1 MSGFHAV
8 LVILGR
14 VYRTPKAIT
23 VNTVKY
29 LNREE
34 IERLFSVTKNKR
46 DLAMFRLAYHHG
58 LYGAEI
64 GPLQLTDYELRHA
77 SDFDWLRIKDGK
89 EKLDRPVTLAMR
101 SWLKTRGPVPGL
113 LFSSDRNAALVPA
126 SLDLLMKRY
135 CKRAAI
141 PAEKSSFNTLR
152 HTCAMAILSH
162 PRRSILD
169 IRRKMHVSNATC
181 HRYAKLAARAKAREV
196 SQGLPEPETAVR
208 ALTAHYYEEL
218 VQRTKELE
226 KGMWAGMHFQTTYV
240 KEVEG
245 QEDSPIAGPDEG
257 EVYFVETLDGRFI
270 KIGYSTRPRRR
281 FSEFGTLRPG
291 PFALRL
297 IGSFPGSLKTER
309 WLHEKFQEDRDNGEW
324 FRASDRL
331 REFIAALITR

>member
-1 MSGFHAV
+1 
-8 LVILGR
+8 
-14 VYRTPKAIT
+14 

-58 LYGAEI
+58 LYGAEV

-77 SDFDWLRIKDGK
+77 SDFDWMRIKGAN

-113 LFSSDRNAALVPA
+113 LFSSDRNAVLAPG
-126 SLDLLMKRY
+126 SLDLLMKRH

-141 PAEKSSFNTLR
+141 PAHKSSFNTLR

-169 IRRKMHVSNATC
+169 IRRKMRVSNATC
-181 HRYAKLAARAKAREV
+181 HRYAKLAARAKAREA
-196 SQGLPEPETAVR
+196 SLDLPEPATAVR

-226 KGMWAGMHFQTTYV
+226 KGEWAGMHFPTEYV
-240 KEVEG
+240 DATKEQDGSVLTG
-245 QEDSPIAGPDEG
+245 SDDG
-257 EVYFVETLDGRFI
+257 EIYFVETLDGRFI

-281 FSEFGTLRPG
+281 FSEFGTLRPS

-297 IGSFPGSLKTER
+297 IGSFPGSIKTER

-331 REFIAALITR
+331 RAFIASVLA